1 LPFFTFRVAH
11 IEETRE
17 HWEVKLKNHQD
28 KEIKNEGKITFITL
42 MEVPYQRNTHKE
54 PYNPTQID
62 SLILTDSHVKES
74 TFATNIK
81 K

>member
-42 MEVPYQRNTHKE
+42 MEVPYQKNTQEK
-54 PYNPTQID
+54 PYHVTKID
-62 SLILTDSHVKES
+62 SVILTDTHVKES
-74 TFATNIK
+74 SLS
-81 K
+81 